1 MLCSAVEDLLH
12 LCLHGPSRHTPH
24 LICSSCNIPSLLL
37 SDASQKSPY
46 LSQVH
51 RVEHP
56 PTRWTQSV
64 FWDHQISVPFQLGD
78 GACWT
83 VKLPLRHYINKCQT
97 TSIPPLNLRLFLI
110 HSSGLKCWGW
120 CFCIQRPTVSL
131 LLRNRK
137 KWTCTVKM
145 ECVRLTWLA
154 FCCCG
159 ENEN

>member
-24 LICSSCNIPSLLL
+24 LICSSCNSPSLLL

-110 HSSGLKCWGW
+110 HSSGLKRWGW

-145 ECVRLTWLA
+145 FRGGNV
-154 FCCCG
+154 
-159 ENEN
+159 